1 MQSLN
6 YIFGLRKNIL
16 ITFLVLFFQIYDF
29 DSPILFFMNLVS
41 IFFIFYEYGPHTF
54 LIALLVPQ
62 NCGSF
67 CTFGSPLSQSP
78 QFFRNVQ
85 EIYDFDQKCN

>member
-6 YIFGLRKNIL
+6 YIFGLRKDIL
-16 ITFLVLFFQIYDF
+16 ITFLVRFFQIYDF
-29 DSPILFFMNLVS
+29 DFPILFFMNLVS

-62 NCGSF
+62 NRGFLHFWFS
-67 CTFGSPLSQSP
+67 TFPESTI
-78 QFFRNVQ
+78 F
-85 EIYDFDQKCN
+85 